1 MLVEDDSDGRRY
13 VLKATLAEGGA
24 EAVHA
29 EHLAVRHFR
38 SQDPGLVVPEA
49 IPRLQDHDLVDR
61 TGLRMRLLGWVPGA
75 PLGSVAHLSPT
86 ALRGLGRLA
95 ARSVT
100 ALTGFDH
107 PGLHRHSSDYSRYLP
122 RDASGRAVFW
132 SLVCRQEPAVALL
145 YRAGPGGAGRRRGR
159 APTAA
164 RAGAHPTPRR
174 PSHPPRKPDSASDSS
189 ARFSTAQP
197 DRRPGSAQRDAPP
210 PGVPSRRNTGG
221 PPAPT
226 ATGCRASPEARRAA
240 AGQQAVGGELRRA
253 GVIRQQ
259 GSSWC
264 GPSTR
269 IIVLWPVLLA
279 PRERA

>member
-75 PLGSVAHLSPT
+75 PLGSVTHLSPT

-100 ALTGFDH
+100 ALAGFDH
-107 PGLHRHSSDYSRYLP
+107 PGLHRHSSDCSRYLP

-132 SLVCRQEPAVALL
+132 SLVCRQEAAVASL

-164 RAGAHPTPRR
+164 RAGVHPTPL
-174 PSHPPRKPDSASDSS
+174 SPPE
-189 ARFSTAQP
+189 
-197 DRRPGSAQRDAPP
+197 
-210 PGVPSRRNTGG
+210 
-221 PPAPT
+221 
-226 ATGCRASPEARRAA
+226 EA
-240 AGQQAVGGELRRA
+240 GL
-253 GVIRQQ
+253 
-259 GSSWC
+259 
-264 GPSTR
+264 
-269 IIVLWPVLLA
+269 
-279 PRERA
+279 RERLQRQVLDGPA